1 MLIPETMKNKINKVF
16 YDKTVDVMD
25 TVVKID
31 AEGGIKYTIG
41 NSGAD
46 IDNLTDVK
54 LPSNY
59 NRLDYLIV
67 NNASVLLNHSATL
80 NTSVEIEFELTELNN
95 ITVSLFC
102 CRISASSNA
111 LYIYLTSGGHL
122 CFAYGNVRTYG
133 IIQLLVNTRYVI
145 RTDKNKLYLNDDL
158 LLTVTGDNLSI
169 NNTTGSLLFANY
181 NTQNNIMREFNG
193 YITNLKCYNF
203 KIWND
208 NTLVNNCMPCI
219 KDNLIGFY
227 DIITKQFIEQYNG
240 IGSFVQGNIMYP
252 VLESFKANVNFA
264 NCGKIQEEYGLDYL
278 INIAITTNTDV
289 NVNINDIIRYNALE
303 IFI

>member
-193 YITNLKCYNF
+193 YITNLKC
-203 KIWND
+203 
-208 NTLVNNCMPCI
+208 
-219 KDNLIGFY
+219 
-227 DIITKQFIEQYNG
+227 
-240 IGSFVQGNIMYP
+240 
-252 VLESFKANVNFA
+252 
-264 NCGKIQEEYGLDYL
+264 
-278 INIAITTNTDV
+278 
-289 NVNINDIIRYNALE
+289 
-303 IFI
+303 